1 MMERGKKKVIP
12 RKTLDV
18 RFSDGRDIG
27 EGEGGRE
34 SEGLRYYMKI
44 LQCCRKCVCIWK
56 CTMQNTDHKD

>member
-1 MMERGKKKVIP
+1 MIP

-44 LQCCRKCVCIWK
+44 LQCCIWK